1 MHTQIRPLTL
11 KVRWG
16 KVMPELWSNQ
26 SKSKIKVLLR
36 FSEVFKQNITCNKVI
51 LYPFIMAFT
60 SLWILSSNIPL
71 TMEQSLRST
80 GNVSSNGMCSPK
92 VRRIL
97 QPADAGGKGTC
108 EDPFWFAQYCR
119 SFLQQIQGKL
129 RCSSHS
135 RAFACRNLTSLLCF
149 ELAMMEL
156 KPAYD
161 LSWPDGRLNYSQC
174 FLF

>member
-1 MHTQIRPLTL
+1 M
-11 KVRWG
+11 
-16 KVMPELWSNQ
+16 
-26 SKSKIKVLLR
+26 
-36 FSEVFKQNITCNKVI
+36 TCNKVI

-71 TMEQSLRST
+71 TIEQRLRLRT
-80 GNVSSNGMCSPK
+80 KGKVSSDGMRSPK

-97 QPADAGGKGTC
+97 QPADAGGTGTC

-135 RAFACRNLTSLLCF
+135 KAFMYWNLTSLLCF
-149 ELAMMEL
+149 ELATTEL

-174 FLF
+174 FQATRPICQLTISQMSGLLLSKTVSS